1 MTRAGAY
8 AFAMRRH
15 PRRLLH
21 LLLALAIALGPA
33 FVGATAHADGQ
44 GSAPAQQSA
53 RELAAAE
60 EIPDPLRVGTE
71 GVYAPFSIK
80 KGEEFTGFDIEVMDA
95 VAERLGVEVEYVS
108 TPWDSMFAALGSDRF
123 DIVAN
128 QVTYNEERDE
138 LYDLSDPYVDTG
150 GVLVVAEDNP
160 EGIEKLADLKGKRA
174 AENLTSSWAEIAED
188 NGAEIVGVDGM
199 TEAMASLKE
208 GRVDAIVNDKLAVR
222 NYIATNPNPGVKVVD
237 ETEETSQSVFAAK
250 KGSGYMPAV
259 NKALEEMEQ
268 DGTTDSIYDKYFS
281 AENTAPSWWDLVKE
295 NAWPMAWKGLTVTVP
310 LTALSFTFGL
320 AIALVVAVGRM
331 SHAAVPRALA
341 RSYIS
346 IIRGTPLLIQL
357 YLIFYAMPQ
366 LGIEFDPFPAAVITL
381 SLNVG
386 GYAAEVIRSAVESIP
401 KGQWEAAQTIGM
413 SPTTAL
419 RRIILPQA
427 TRTAIPPLSN
437 TLISLVKD
445 TSLTSIILVVEI
457 LRTAQFA
464 AAPSFQFLALYGL
477 AAFYFWVICMVITI
491 FQDRAEE
498 RFSRYVA
505 A

>member
-1 MTRAGAY
+1 MITL
-8 AFAMRRH
+8 
-15 PRRLLH
+15 PRRLAH
-21 LLLALAIALGPA
+21 LVLALAIALGPA
-33 FVGATAHADGQ
+33 LVG
-44 GSAPAQQSA
+44 APAQASERAPTQ
-53 RELAAAE
+53 E

-71 GVYAPFSIK
+71 GVYSPFSMRE
-80 KGEEFTGFDIEVMDA
+80 GDDFTGFDVEVMNA
-95 VAERLGVEVEYVS
+95 LGERLGVEIEYVA
-108 TPWDSMFAALGSDRF
+108 TPWDSMFAALEADRF
-123 DIVAN
+123 DMVAN
-128 QVTYNEERDE
+128 QVTYNKERDQ
-138 LYDLSDPYVDTG
+138 LYDLSDPYVETG
-150 GVLVVAEDNP
+150 GVLVVADDNP
-160 EGIEKLADLKGKRA
+160 KDIQTLADLEGRRA
-174 AENLTSSWAEIAED
+174 AENLTSSWAEIAEE
-188 NGAEIVGVDGM
+188 NGAQIVGVDGM
-199 TEAMASLKE
+199 TEAMASLRE

-222 NYIATNPNPGVKVVD
+222 NYIVTNPNPGVKVVD
-237 ETEETSQSVFAAK
+237 ETEETSRSVLAAK

-259 NKALEEMEQ
+259 NEALAEMEE
-268 DGTTDSIYDKYFS
+268 DGTIDTIYDRYFS
-281 AENTAPSWWDLVKE
+281 AENAAPSWWDLVKDT
-295 NAWPMAWKGLTVTVP
+295 AGPMALAAVKVTIP

-320 AIALVVAVGRM
+320 VIALVVAVGRM

-346 IIRGTPLLIQL
+346 LIRGTPLLIQL

-366 LGIEFDPFPAAVITL
+366 LGIEFDPFPAAVIAL

-386 GYAAEVIRSAVESIP
+386 GYAAEVIRAAIESIP
-401 KGQWEAAQTIGM
+401 RGQWEAAQTIGM
-413 SPTTAL
+413 GPMTAL

-477 AAFYFWVICMVITI
+477 AALYFWVICMVITV

>member
-1 MTRAGAY
+1 
-8 AFAMRRH
+8 
-15 PRRLLH
+15 
-21 LLLALAIALGPA
+21 
-33 FVGATAHADGQ
+33 
-44 GSAPAQQSA
+44 
-53 RELAAAE
+53 
-60 EIPDPLRVGTE
+60 
-71 GVYAPFSIK
+71 
-80 KGEEFTGFDIEVMDA
+80 
-95 VAERLGVEVEYVS
+95 
-108 TPWDSMFAALGSDRF
+108 
-123 DIVAN
+123 
-128 QVTYNEERDE
+128 
-138 LYDLSDPYVDTG
+138 
-150 GVLVVAEDNP
+150 
-160 EGIEKLADLKGKRA
+160 
-174 AENLTSSWAEIAED
+174 
-188 NGAEIVGVDGM
+188 
-199 TEAMASLKE
+199 
-208 GRVDAIVNDKLAVR
+208 
-222 NYIATNPNPGVKVVD
+222 
-237 ETEETSQSVFAAK
+237 
-250 KGSGYMPAV
+250 
-259 NKALEEMEQ
+259 
-268 DGTTDSIYDKYFS
+268 
-281 AENTAPSWWDLVKE
+281 
-295 NAWPMAWKGLTVTVP
+295 MAWKGLTVTVP

>member
-1 MTRAGAY
+1 MITT
-8 AFAMRRH
+8 
-15 PRRLLH
+15 PRRLAH

-33 FVGATAHADGQ
+33 FVGASAHADQ
-44 GSAPAQQSA
+44 RVPADQSA

-80 KGEEFTGFDIEVMDA
+80 KGEEFSGFDVEVMDA
-95 VAERLGVEVEYVS
+95 LGERLGVEVEYVA
-108 TPWDSMFAALGSDRF
+108 TPWDSMFAALGSGRF
-123 DIVAN
+123 DMVAN

-160 EGIEKLADLKGKRA
+160 ENIEKLADLKGKRA

-268 DGTTDSIYDKYFS
+268 DGTIDTIYDKYFT
-281 AENTAPSWWDLVKE
+281 AENTAPSSWDLVKE
-295 NAWPMAWKGLTVTVP
+295 NAGSMAWATIKVTIP
-310 LTALSFTFGL
+310 LTAISFSIGL
-320 AIALVVAVGRM
+320 VIALIAAVGRM
-331 SHAAVPRALA
+331 SSSAVPRIIA

-357 YLIFYAMPQ
+357 YIVFYALPQ
-366 LGIEFDPFPAAVITL
+366 IGVDLDPFPAAVIAL

-386 GYAAEVIRSAVESIP
+386 GYAAEVIRSAVESIA

-437 TLISLVKD
+437 TLVSLVKD
-445 TSLTSIILVVEI
+445 TSLTGIILVVDPVQV
-457 LRTAQFA
+457 AKFA
-464 AAPSFQFLALYGL
+464 AAPTYQYLAMFGL
-477 AAFYFWVICMVITI
+477 AAFYFWVICTVLS
-491 FQDRAEE
+491 FLQDRAEE
-498 RFSRYVA
+498 RTSRYVA